1 MDSMTWQRN
10 EDAASVARCQRP
22 GVRSGGIAAAT
33 SRGVV
38 FFGGLQVLDPTDE
51 VHFLSRIT
59 SSSVATS
66 SEETLTPWEWHQPE
80 MYALPCFHGLSQIN
94 TKH

>member
-38 FFGGLQVLDPTDE
+38 FFGGLQAQEPTDE
-51 VHFLSRIT
+51 VHFLSRNT
-59 SSSVATS
+59 SSCAATS
-66 SEETLTPWEWHQPE
+66 SAETQTAWEWHQPE